1 MSAEITRKLFTYI
14 DCLRMAQIGV
24 LSPAEKVELIRG
36 ELFVVSPP
44 GPRHGAAVDRTA
56 ETMRDLTSGKAIVR
70 SQGGVV
76 LDEFAAPLPDI
87 ALLKPRDD
95 YYADRNPGAADILL
109 IVEVANTS
117 LEYDLTIKRDLY
129 AITGIVEY
137 WVADLTNNTLLV
149 HTNPAGDRYRT
160 VRELHRGERI
170 APLLLPSCEIPVD
183 LLLP

>member
-1 MSAEITRKLFTYI
+1 MAE
-14 DCLRMAQIGV
+14 IGV
-24 LSPAEKVELIRG
+24 LSPSEKVELIRG

-56 ETMRDLTSGKAIVR
+56 EALRDLTIGKAIIR

-76 LDEFAAPLPDI
+76 LDDFAAPLPDI

-95 YYADRNPGAADILL
+95 YYVVRNPGAADILL

-117 LEYDLTIKRDLY
+117 LEYDLTVKRDLY

-137 WVADLTNNTLLV
+137 WVADLTNNRLLV
-149 HTNPAGDRYRT
+149 HTDPAGDHYET
-160 VRELHRGERI
+160 IRELHPGELI
-170 APLLLPSCEIPVD
+170 APSQLPSCTIPVD